1 MKRIHRLPGAVLVVV
16 LLLCA
21 LLVPAAAQEG
31 GRQTTTVL
39 FTHDLHSRF
48 LPQTTQEGGQSGG
61 YARLATAL
69 ALERAKY
76 PDALTLDAG
85 DFSIGSLI
93 QTLYTTKA
101 PELVTMGAMGY
112 DATTPGNHEF
122 DHGPKGFAQMLQAA
136 RSSGTPLPALLMSNY
151 MPDRQGPD
159 AEELLRAMSRYGT
172 AETTLIERGGVTYG
186 IFGVMGQDSSD
197 CAPASGFLLEDPAK
211 AAQRC
216 VDALK
221 AQGAQFIIALSHG
234 GTDEK
239 AGRSEDQ
246 QLAKAVRGIDLI
258 VSGHTH
264 TTLDQPIVEGDT
276 YIVSAGPY
284 CQALGSITL
293 EWGANGKKIL
303 SDYRLVPIDENVPD
317 DAQIAALVEQW
328 KGQVG
333 GAYLSRY
340 DLTYDQ
346 VLARAPFDLATP
358 SRAQEGNALGELVSD
373 AFRWAVQQAE
383 GEDYVPIAAAITADG
398 VLRAPLRAGQITVSQ
413 AFDVLSMG
421 VGTDGTSG
429 FPLVSVYLTGRELK
443 AALEVDASVTPLMS
457 GAQLYLSGME
467 YRFNTYRML
476 FDRLTDCQL
485 RLEDGTTQQ
494 IQDDQLYRVVSGMY
508 SAQML
513 STVRGKSMGL
523 LSMVPKDAQGVP
535 ITDFTPHVI
544 CDQNGNE
551 VKEWYALA
559 SYLQS
564 FPQEDGVPQIP
575 DQYATPD
582 GRKDVYHSLNPYHL
596 LRGSHWITWVAA
608 LVLTVGAV
616 LAVWGVRTATRRMR
630 LRRYKGRSRH
640 RHRR

>member
-1 MKRIHRLPGAVLVVV
+1 MTGAVLTV
-16 LLLCA
+16 LVLCA
-21 LLVPAAAQEG
+21 LLISAALAQEG
-31 GRQTTTVL
+31 DKQTTTVL
-39 FTHDLHSRF
+39 FTHDLHSHF
-48 LPQTTQEGGQSGG
+48 LPQTTQEGEQSGG

-76 PDALTLDAG
+76 PDALTLDGG

-101 PELVTMGAMGY
+101 PELVTMGALGY

-122 DHGPKGFAQMLQAA
+122 DHGPQGFAQMLQAA
-136 RSSGTPLPALLMSNY
+136 RGSGAPLPALLVSNY
-151 MPDRQGPD
+151 MPDRQGPY

-172 AETTLIERGGVTYG
+172 AETTLIQRGGVTYG

-197 CAPASGFLLEDPAK
+197 CAPASGFLLEDPVK

-234 GTDEK
+234 GTEEK
-239 AGRSEDQ
+239 VSRSEDQ
-246 QLAKAVRGIDLI
+246 QLAKAVQGIDLI

-264 TTLDQPIVEGDT
+264 TTLDRPIVEGDT

-284 CQALGSITL
+284 CEALGSITL
-293 EWGANGKKIL
+293 EWGADGKKVL
-303 SDYRLVPIDENVPD
+303 KDYRLVPIDQTIPE
-317 DAQIAALVEQW
+317 DAEIAALVEQW

-340 DLTYDQ
+340 DMTYDQ
-346 VLARAPFDLATP
+346 VLARAPFDLDTP
-358 SRAQEGNALGELVSD
+358 TRVQEGNALGELVAD
-373 AFRWAVQQAE
+373 AFRWAVRQAE

-398 VLRAPLRAGQITVSQ
+398 VLRAPLRAGDITVSQ

-457 GAQLYLSGME
+457 GAQLYLSGID

-513 STVRGKSMGL
+513 STVKGKSMGL
-523 LSMVPKDAQGVP
+523 LSMEPKDAQGAP
-535 ITDFTPHVI
+535 ITDFTQHI
-544 CDQNGNE
+544 IYDRAGSE

-559 SYLQS
+559 SYLSS

-575 DQYATPD
+575 EQYAAPD
-582 GRKDVYHSLNPYHL
+582 GRKDVYHSVNPYHL
-596 LRGSHWITWVAA
+596 LRSSHWMTWVAA
-608 LVLTVGAV
+608 LILVVVTALSI
-616 LAVWGVRTATRRMR
+616 WGVRTVLHRMR
-630 LRRYKGRSRH
+630 VRRYKGRSRG
-640 RHRR
+640 RSRR